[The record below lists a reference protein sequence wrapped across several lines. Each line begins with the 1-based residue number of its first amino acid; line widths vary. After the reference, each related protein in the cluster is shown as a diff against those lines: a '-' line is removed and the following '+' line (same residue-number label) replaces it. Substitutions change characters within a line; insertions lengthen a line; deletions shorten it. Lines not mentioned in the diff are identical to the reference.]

1 MLNRIMLGSII
12 GNLRIVQIAVT
23 NLYVGANA
31 QLCEVRDAGDRVP
44 VVVIS
49 HDHPDLAQRLGRI
62 FVYSAVI
69 SENMRGYT
77 VVIEFVNRPN
87 VVAEK
92 LGLGAALSLI
102 RDALMERVTPA
113 IDSMTR
119 GRFELDFEALTSDS
133 SERELIDRR
142 RAYPRDLQTGLLI
155 QHVTFIKLSR
165 KTAPVFIVEQ
175 LGSTWDG
182 PTEQYRLISL
192 SDVLAPSD
200 DDSGDFDVNSA
211 LLSTHDEV
219 VTALASLDAV
229 FE

>member
-23 NLYVGANA
+23 NLYVGASA
-31 QLCEVRDAGDRVP
+31 QLCEVHDAGDRVP

-77 VVIEFVNRPN
+77 VVIEFVDRPN

-133 SERELIDRR
+133 SERELLNRR
-142 RAYPRDLQTGLLI
+142 RAYPRDLETGLLI

-165 KTAPVFIVEQ
+165 KTTPVFIVEQ
-175 LGSTWDG
+175 LGSTWTG
-182 PTEQYRLISL
+182 PTEKYRLISL

-200 DDSGDFDVNSA
+200 DGGDFDVNSA